1 LWQGSNPTEPTFHP
15 THTVLARSIVRALAS
30 HTMANENNITILHQ
44 TITGFDL
51 NRTRIAPLILIIAA
65 IALIGLWQSG
75 VDDRVY
81 EPAPGESEHPTLEK
95 VDDYPLYVL
104 RLEGDY
110 GFTEYLATGRLGARF
125 TRPSPSCTCLATAT
139 EEGTIF
145 GRNFDFPPNP
155 TLLLYTDPPD
165 GYASVSM
172 VDLGYFGYSM
182 ANPPD
187 PDGDIEIL
195 KGTPYLPFDGMN
207 EHGLAVGM
215 AAISH
220 AEPPH
225 DPEKVIIG
233 EIQAIRLLLDR
244 ARDVEEAIGLLE
256 AFNIEMED
264 PPIHYLLADRSG
276 ASAIIEF
283 VAGEMKVIRGD
294 EPWQVITNFIVTGST
309 APTQAP
315 CDRYRAAYDG
325 LSSSEGRVSTAEAM
339 ELLEGSSQTSTIWST
354 VYNLETGE
362 VDIVMGGNYD
372 QVHTFQAPCEPADG
386 QR

>member
-1 LWQGSNPTEPTFHP
+1 MFGSYQGALGPTPFAYCITPISHI
-15 THTVLARSIVRALAS
+15 TV
-30 HTMANENNITILHQ
+30 NENDITILHQ

-81 EPAPGESEHPTLEK
+81 EPTPSESEQPLLEK

-104 RLEGDY
+104 KLEGDY
-110 GFTEYLATGRLGARF
+110 GFTEYLTTGRMEVRL

-139 EEGTIF
+139 EDGTIF

-155 TLLLYTDPPD
+155 ALLLYTDPPD

-187 PDGDIEIL
+187 PDGNTESL
-195 KGTPYLPFDGMN
+195 EATPYLPFDGMN

-225 DPEKVIIG
+225 DPNKVTIG

-244 ARDVEEAIGLLE
+244 ARNVEEAIALLE
-256 AFNIEMED
+256 AYNIEMED
-264 PPIHYLLADRSG
+264 PPIHYLVADRSG

-283 VAGEMKVIRGD
+283 VGGEMKVIRAV
-294 EPWQVITNFIVTGST
+294 EPWQVITNFVITGST

-315 CDRYRAAYDG
+315 CERYRAAYDG
-325 LSSSEGRVSTAEAM
+325 LSSAEGLVSMAEAM
-339 ELLEGSSQTSTIWST
+339 EILERSSQTSTIWST

-372 QVHTFQAPCEPADG
+372 RVHTFQAPCEPADG